1 MHAGVH
7 LRPAL
12 PARPAAEI
20 RQHPQGVRR
29 QQRGQAAERA
39 PGHAPRG
46 GRQLPG
52 LRGRRPAQGPGLRLP
67 GPDLHPPAP
76 PETAPHGSRRRE
88 AGARQFPPDQPAKF
102 ASVHRVFGASNVAK
116 LLNEI
121 PAAQRDDAVNSLAYE
136 AEARLNDPVYGCVG
150 FISKL
155 QHRLKQLQL
164 DLHLARQELAKYIG
178 PHALLPTSSDF
189 AAPNYP
195 GNPSASGLLMLPPP
209 QQQQIS
215 YPMMGIPTGSGLPVM
230 IRENTQLQQQQ
241 QQFHHRLQMQ
251 QMYEAA
257 QQQEMLRAYNEQQQ
271 QRQFQQQEAI
281 GLMDGGGVTATGFN
295 GVPSASLALG
305 NIGHGT
311 SAYQGQQQAVVELKP
326 QLFLQ
331 QQQERS
337 AGSEERG
344 RSTGPSA

>member
-1 MHAGVH
+1 MSSSQSSPCAACKF
-7 LRPAL
+7 LRRKCTP
-12 PARPAAEI
+12 EC
-20 RQHPQGVRR
+20 VF
-29 QQRGQAAERA
+29 A
-39 PGHAPRG
+39 PY
-46 GRQLPG
+46 
-52 LRGRRPAQGPGLRLP
+52 
-67 GPDLHPPAP
+67 
-76 PETAPHGSRRRE
+76 
-88 AGARQFPPDQPAKF
+88 FPPDQPAKF

-215 YPMMGIPTGSGLPVM
+215 YPMMGIPT
-230 IRENTQLQQQQ
+230 QQ

>member
-1 MHAGVH
+1 MSSSQSSPCAACKF
-7 LRPAL
+7 LRRKCTP
-12 PARPAAEI
+12 EC
-20 RQHPQGVRR
+20 VF
-29 QQRGQAAERA
+29 A
-39 PGHAPRG
+39 PY
-46 GRQLPG
+46 
-52 LRGRRPAQGPGLRLP
+52 
-67 GPDLHPPAP
+67 
-76 PETAPHGSRRRE
+76 
-88 AGARQFPPDQPAKF
+88 FPPDQPAKF

-209 QQQQIS
+209 QQQQQIS
-215 YPMMGIPTGSGLPVM
+215 YPMMGIPTGSGLPIM
-230 IRENTQLQQQQ
+230 IRENTQHQQQQ

-271 QRQFQQQEAI
+271 RQFQQQEVI
-281 GLMDGGGVTATGFN
+281 RLMDGGGVTATGFN
-295 GVPSASLALG
+295 GVPSSSLALG
-305 NIGHGT
+305 MIDDG
-311 SAYQGQQQAVVELKP
+311 SAFQGQQQAVVELKP

-331 QQQERS
+331 QQQHLQEEQQQERS

>member
-1 MHAGVH
+1 MSHSQQ
-7 LRPAL
+7 PC
-12 PARPAAEI
+12 AACKL
-20 RQHPQGVRR
+20 QRR
-29 QQRGQAAERA
+29 KCTQECIF
-39 PGHAPRG
+39 
-46 GRQLPG
+46 
-52 LRGRRPAQGPGLRLP
+52 
-67 GPDLHPPAP
+67 
-76 PETAPHGSRRRE
+76 APH
-88 AGARQFPPDQPAKF
+88 FPPDQPQKF
-102 ASVHRVFGASNVAK
+102 ANIHKVFGASNVAKLLSELPATHREEAVNSLAYEADARLKDPVYGCLASNVAK

-136 AEARLNDPVYGCVG
+136 
-150 FISKL
+150 
-155 QHRLKQLQL
+155 L

>member
-1 MHAGVH
+1 MSSSQSSPCAACKF
-7 LRPAL
+7 LRRKCTP
-12 PARPAAEI
+12 EC
-20 RQHPQGVRR
+20 VF
-29 QQRGQAAERA
+29 A
-39 PGHAPRG
+39 PY
-46 GRQLPG
+46 
-52 LRGRRPAQGPGLRLP
+52 
-67 GPDLHPPAP
+67 
-76 PETAPHGSRRRE
+76 
-88 AGARQFPPDQPAKF
+88 FPPDQPAKF

-215 YPMMGIPTGSGLPVM
+215 YPMMGIPTGSGLP
-230 IRENTQLQQQQ
+230 QQ

>member
-88 AGARQFPPDQPAKF
+88 AGARQVP
-102 ASVHRVFGASNVAK
+102 
-116 LLNEI
+116 
-121 PAAQRDDAVNSLAYE
+121 YE